1 MSASRRLGST
11 ALRDDAAAR
20 LGSQRRHHVMDGAAG
35 IQLVRGEAWVVAP
48 VDRGDNYGIEPV
60 LLVVA
65 LIRQ

>member
-35 IQLVRGEAWVVAP
+35 IQLVRGEVSVAS

>member
-1 MSASRRLGST
+1 
-11 ALRDDAAAR
+11 
-20 LGSQRRHHVMDGAAG
+20 MDGAAG
-35 IQLVRGEAWVVAP
+35 IQLVRGEVSVAS